1 MAPDRPVASAS
12 PGRVRTARVLFVLGL
27 VIVAALSSLVWWSIR
42 SDPDETRFSSADRPS
57 SSGGAA
63 DDSGGGPGR
72 PPVLRAGRFTYRAL
86 APLDVRQ
93 RCDDVSYGKVREW
106 FAERPCR
113 EVIRGLFDVRA
124 DGARAAVAVSVVT
137 MPSRSQARAL
147 KKLTDTDGTGNVSDL
162 IRDGT
167 VSRPGL
173 PQVAGGKYASK
184 TSGPRLT
191 IVEAAFF
198 GDTRNAALLD
208 QITTQALR
216 LEPKMR
222 ARR

>member
-1 MAPDRPVASAS
+1 AVPPRFSSSVTHITKSPRRSLGSRPFATRTRFGVGPTSGAQGAVCLVRGFVRAIASRYGGGVMTATPRYPMAPDRPVASAS

-27 VIVAALSSLVWWSIR
+27 LIVAALSSLVWWSIR

-147 KKLTDTDGTGNVSDL
+147 K
-162 IRDGT
+162 
-167 VSRPGL
+167 
-173 PQVAGGKYASK
+173 
-184 TSGPRLT
+184 
-191 IVEAAFF
+191 
-198 GDTRNAALLD
+198 
-208 QITTQALR
+208 
-216 LEPKMR
+216 
-222 ARR
+222 